1 MLVICEKNLAPKNS
15 CSNFLFKFL
24 LKFKCL
30 GDCSDPKRLF
40 IHCRGLRIKMMDVG
54 GQRSERK
61 KWLNCFDGIQ
71 AVIFVVAMS
80 EYDQVR
86 CKPSP
91 PGADPMFYKTCD
103 EILT

>member
-1 MLVICEKNLAPKNS
+1 
-15 CSNFLFKFL
+15 
-24 LKFKCL
+24 
-30 GDCSDPKRLF
+30 
-40 IHCRGLRIKMMDVG
+40 MMDVG

-86 CKPSP
+86 YKPSH
-91 PGADPMFYKTCD
+91 GVVS
-103 EILT
+103 ILCCIKHVMKF